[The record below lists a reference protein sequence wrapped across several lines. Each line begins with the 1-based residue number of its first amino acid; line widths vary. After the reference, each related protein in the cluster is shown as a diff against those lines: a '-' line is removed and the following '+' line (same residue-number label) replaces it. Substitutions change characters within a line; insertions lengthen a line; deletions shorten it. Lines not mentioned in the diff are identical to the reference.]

1 MPLFA
6 ARFIEEVTPELATR
20 AKLNKITFDT
30 TSKFQKVQ
38 VPIRYEGVD
47 AGVMRWLLTRT
58 HAHTHTDC

>member
-38 VPIRYEGVD
+38 VPN
-47 AGVMRWLLTRT
+47 L
-58 HAHTHTDC
+58 